1 MRRRGSDSGAIAV
14 EFAILAPVLI
24 LMAAGITGYGGYFWI
39 SHSVQQIANDSARAA
54 IAGLNTAERSS
65 SLVEL
70 PLLHV
75 EGEVLNYGGLDPT
88 RIKVAVADSAT
99 SLVVQ
104 VSYDASGSPF
114 WAVQGLA
121 PMPSTTVVRQA
132 SIRLGGY

>member
-65 SLVEL
+65 LAQQTVA
-70 PLLHV
+70 
-75 EGEVLNYGGLDPT
+75 GEVLNYGGLDPT